1 MSKRKAIIYL
11 VLCIA
16 IVVSATVG
24 CSEGGGSGGRQ
35 ILPGENPFGP
45 SYNQSGT
52 ATGTGTGTSTG
63 TSTGTGTDTGTN
75 TEQSPTE
82 LLSTGYTKIAEGNYP
97 SAISAFTKTIH
108 NNQATP
114 AERQEAFSGRG
125 WTKSKSPVNEGGGTL
140 AGLSDLQEASTMN
153 PGVTANPLVTNEAR
167 LGYAISLVYKVV
179 EGKDPS
185 NNVENLQ
192 VAINI
197 LENLLLQ
204 SPWVGQVVRPEY
216 KDLFVSSAEARAML
230 ALGYD
235 LSGNT
240 SAADNHIARAIAE
253 EPNNQNIIDAKN
265 TINMLRGNL

>member
-11 VLCIA
+11 VLSIA

-45 SYNQSGT
+45 SYSQPG
-52 ATGTGTGTSTG
+52 AGTGTGTGTSTG
-63 TSTGTGTDTGTN
+63 TGTGTDTGTG
-75 TEQSPTE
+75 TEQSPAEMIT
-82 LLSTGYTKIAEGNYP
+82 TGYAKIAEGNYP

-114 AERQEAFSGRG
+114 AEKQEAYSGRG

-153 PGVTANPLVTNEAR
+153 PGVTSNPLVTSEAR

-185 NNVENLQ
+185 NNVDNLQ

-204 SPWVGQVVRPEY
+204 SPWVGQVVRAEY

-230 ALGYD
+230 ALAYD

-240 SAADNHIARAIAE
+240 SAADSHIAKAIAE

-265 TINMLRGNL
+265 TINMLRGSL